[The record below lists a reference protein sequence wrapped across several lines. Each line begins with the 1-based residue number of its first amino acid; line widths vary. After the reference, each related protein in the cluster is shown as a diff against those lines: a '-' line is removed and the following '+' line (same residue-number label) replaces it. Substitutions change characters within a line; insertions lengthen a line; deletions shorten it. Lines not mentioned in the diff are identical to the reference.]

1 MTIIELKYQLEQQIS
16 THIKELTKLGEE
28 YKEVQRKM
36 SDIALELEPVEEL
49 IKLQYP
55 DLADFLKTL
64 VEFRLQKDAVVAEIK
79 NKGKK

>member
-1 MTIIELKYQLEQQIS
+1 MTIIELKYQLEQQIAS
-16 THIKELTKLGEE
+16 RMNELTKLGEE

-36 SDIALELEPVEEL
+36 TDIALELEPVEQL

-55 DLADFLKTL
+55 DIAEFLKTL
-64 VEFRLQKDAVVAEIK
+64 VEFRLQKDAVVTEIK